1 MWRCPLFWNNS
12 NIVMRGS
19 VAFKPVFFKSPI
31 DCIGTFRNHV
41 RGAITRRYNAI
52 IISRSIPNMTPLQP
66 LLARSCGLLLLSSL
80 VACAWVDDPVA
91 RAMRKVTPY
100 RIEVVQGNF
109 VSKEQV
115 QALRPG
121 MTRNQVKEILGT
133 PLIASVFHAD
143 RWDYAF
149 TIQRKGTQP
158 QQRKMSVFF
167 QNDVFFK
174 YEGDEL
180 PSESEFAERLTTP
193 EERKQVPRLQATP
206 QELDKFKAQ
215 KSGNSA
221 PDTQP
226 DPDAPRKQYP
236 PLEPNAK

>member
-1 MWRCPLFWNNS
+1 MV
-12 NIVMRGS
+12 IRGS

-31 DCIGTFRNHV
+31 DCIGTFRDSGRV
-41 RGAITRRYNAI
+41 VCTRRYNAF
-52 IISRSIPNMTPLQP
+52 IISRPNPNMTPLQP
-66 LLARSCGLLLLSSL
+66 LLARSCGLLLLSTL
-80 VACAWVDDPVA
+80 AACAFVDDPVA

-158 QQRKMSVFF
+158 QQRKLSVFF
-167 QNDVFFK
+167 QNEAFYR
-174 YEGDEL
+174 YEADEL

-193 EERKQVPRLQATP
+193 EERKKVPRLQATP

-215 KSGNSA
+215 TSGSNALDTA
-221 PDTQP
+221 PEAT
-226 DPDAPRKQYP
+226 APRKQYP
-236 PLEPNAK
+236 PLESPAR

>member
-1 MWRCPLFWNNS
+1 M
-12 NIVMRGS
+12 VMRGS
-19 VAFKPVFFKSPI
+19 VAFNPVFFKSPM

-41 RGAITRRYNAI
+41 QVGNTRRYNAF
-52 IISRSIPNMTPLQP
+52 IISRSNPHMTPLQP
-66 LLARSCGLLLLSSL
+66 LLARSCGLLLLSAL
-80 VACAWVDDPVA
+80 AACALVDDPVA

-158 QQRKMSVFF
+158 QQRKLSVFF
-167 QNDVFFK
+167 QNDVFYR
-174 YEGDEL
+174 YEADEL
-180 PSESEFAERLTTP
+180 PSESEFAGQLTIS
-193 EERKQVPRLQATP
+193 EERKKVPRLQATP
-206 QELDKFKAQ
+206 QELSKFKSEA
-215 KSGNSA
+215 SDNPAADAASEA
-221 PDTQP
+221 A
-226 DPDAPRKQYP
+226 APRKPYP
-236 PLEPNAK
+236 PLETPAR